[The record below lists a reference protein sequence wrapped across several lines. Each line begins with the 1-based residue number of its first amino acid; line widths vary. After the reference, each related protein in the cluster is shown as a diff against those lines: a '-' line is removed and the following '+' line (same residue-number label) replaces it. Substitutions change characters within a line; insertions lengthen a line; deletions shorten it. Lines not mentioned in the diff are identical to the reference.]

1 MLFALGVRKC
11 LMMGATREIL
21 TNYKFI
27 ALMNSHNIRFIRSL
41 EMISM
46 KWYKCRFILTDILL

>member
-1 MLFALGVRKC
+1 MLRVMLFALGVRKC

-46 KWYKCRFILTDILL
+46 K